1 MKRAVKAT
9 AAFLVALAATGSMA
23 VAADTPVP
31 ASTETF
37 IQALYA
43 GSTLVRVDDAFD
55 QLWVAEA
62 GNATA
67 TARFAG
73 YTNTFGYIG
82 GFSGTPSLTFTD
94 AFTVP
99 GGNGTLAPGAF
110 SMPLPSPSAE
120 FRFGLDANGSG
131 TIYSSLDSD
140 NTDGGLDHMV
150 TYYIASGIGAGNYV
164 IAFEDL
170 PGPLG
175 QGSDRD
181 FNDLIITIAGAR
193 PTPEPGTLL
202 LFGSAAAGL
211 FAWSRRSR
219 KAAAKA

>member
-1 MKRAVKAT
+1 MAAT
-9 AAFLVALAATGSMA
+9 LLVAMVATGSVALA
-23 VAADTPVP
+23 VDTPVP
-31 ASTETF
+31 ASTQTF
-37 IQALYA
+37 INGLYA
-43 GSTLVRVDDAFD
+43 GSTLVRVSDSFD

-62 GNATA
+62 GNASA

-82 GFSGTPSLTFTD
+82 GFSGTPSATFTP

-99 GGNGTLAPGAF
+99 GGNGALTPGLYNAA
-110 SMPLPSPSAE
+110 LPSPSAQ
-120 FRFGLDANGSG
+120 FRFGLNANGVG
-131 TIYSSLDSD
+131 PIWSSLNSD

-150 TYYIASGIGAGNYV
+150 TYYISAGIGVGNYV

-175 QGSDRD
+175 GGSDRD
-181 FNDLIITIAGAR
+181 FDDLIITIAGAR

-211 FAWSRRSR
+211 YAWSRRSR
-219 KAAAKA
+219 KAAVKA